1 MTKPDALRKIYKS
14 RNEYIGIKK
23 SFLSQ
28 NLIQT
33 RIEDN
38 MWLLEKCCIDL
49 NYVDVLLVFT
59 DDILIQELLLF

>member
-14 RNEYIGIKK
+14 INEYIGIKK
-23 SFLSQ
+23 GFLCQ

-38 MWLLEKCCIDL
+38 MWLLEKRCIDL
-49 NYVDVLLVFT
+49 NYDDVLNFGY
-59 DDILIQELLLF
+59 

>member
-23 SFLSQ
+23 SFLCQ

-38 MWLLEKCCIDL
+38 MWLLEKCCIDI
-49 NYVDVLLVFT
+49 NYDDVLNFGY
-59 DDILIQELLLF
+59 